1 VCHNGYQEDGA
12 LVDASSVWH
21 TPNVQYYH
29 PLKKVF
35 VGFPWK
41 FSFGILVNFFKTKQE
56 MMLNTEIFFPPFFY
70 QKRKKKEIYI
80 FLLDQLRSLYIA

>member
-1 VCHNGYQEDGA
+1 MCHNGYQEDGA

-21 TPNVQYYH
+21 TPNVQYDH

-56 MMLNTEIFFPPFFY
+56 MMLNTEIFFPFILP
-70 QKRKKKEIYI
+70 KKKKKKKKKH
-80 FLLDQLRSLYIA
+80 FLLDQLRSLCIA